1 MSAPLPLDALADRLA
16 ALPASCGPVRLVGVD
31 GHAGSGKTTLAREL
45 SERLGGAPVLHLDDL
60 ACHESLFDWT
70 DRLTRQVLEPLERG
84 VRARYVVYD
93 WVARAFSAEA
103 ELPPAPVVLVEGV
116 GAGRAAL
123 RPRLACLL
131 WVEMAAG
138 DAWRRGRRRD
148 GPAQRDFWA
157 QWIPAERAHFAADPS
172 RPFADFLVG
181 ETGPGRTGYE
191 VRERRG
197 ETPNPALNMTLRIS
211 DGR

>member
-1 MSAPLPLDALADRLA
+1 MPAPLPLDALAGRLA

-45 SERLGGAPVLHLDDL
+45 AELLGGAPVLHLDDL
-60 ACHESLFDWT
+60 ACHEGLFDWT
-70 DRLTRQVLEPLERG
+70 ERLTRQVLEPLERG
-84 VRARYVVYD
+84 GRARYVVYD
-93 WVARAFSAEA
+93 WVAGAFTAEA
-103 ELPPAPVVLVEGV
+103 GLTPAPVVLVEGV

-123 RPRLACLL
+123 RPRLASLL
-131 WVEMAAG
+131 WVEMAAA
-138 DAWRRGRRRD
+138 DAWRRGRHRD

-157 QWIPAERAHFAADPS
+157 RWIPAERAHFAADPS
-172 RPFADFLVG
+172 RPFADFLVR
-181 ETGPGRTGYE
+181 ETGRGRTGYE

-197 ETPNPALNMTLRIS
+197 ETPGPPLNMTLRIS